1 MIHHIIETLVLFIK
15 IYPQQARNILWHLI
29 NFFFCSGA
37 EHRPERDHDGPR
49 LADDLV
55 HRRHRRA
62 GRHHGQEEGVA
73 SGAKLKTFFYLFMDE
88 QEPKRTNDI

>member
-1 MIHHIIETLVLFIK
+1 MIHHITETLVLFIK

-62 GRHHGQEEGVA
+62 CGHHGQEEGAA
-73 SGAKLKTFFYLFMDE
+73 SGEKLQLFFRLMDE
-88 QEPKRTNDI
+88 QEPKGTNDI